1 MAESLHLASGGKIL
15 DTNSNELLEFAQ
27 TADAQNHIKITN
39 KGTGSNPVIEA
50 VGSDDTNVGLNL
62 VGKGAGSL
70 TFNTNL
76 FTVSSSGDTV
86 IAGTLNVTGATTLAG
101 ASLINA
107 EASYNLLSL
116 TQTLNDTTAY
126 GNTET
131 YTMVNLN
138 LTETDASGWLYKNF
152 IDLQNGGTS
161 KFLVDTSGNTTITG
175 TLDVTGVTT
184 LTGALAAIG
193 GIQVTSNTD
202 TALSVTGIADIYGAT
217 LISYYGNLSSAL
229 QVYSNTAT
237 ALSVIGIADIYGATN
252 ITGDTSIT
260 GATSISYNGN
270 LSAALQVTSNTY
282 TALSVI
288 GTTKFGGYTYT
299 WPAEGSGSGNEFLKI
314 STVDNNSHTIT
325 LDWDTGGGVT
335 TLDDL
340 TDVVTSNGVIDFYN
354 SIFISTNN
362 AGDTLSNVTTGSSNN
377 IIIGQGGVNTTSYA
391 LTTGSNNIVLG
402 NYAFTSA
409 TTAGDNVVLGVTAG
423 SSITTGTNNTLV
435 GKSSGTQIFIVSQET
450 GTLDA
455 NGNSTTVFTLES
467 TQSGVDDYYNG
478 LTITFTSGSN
488 DGETRTISDYV
499 GGSSQTVTVSSSFA
513 FIPTSGDTYQ
523 INYGNL
529 DANGNSTTV
538 FTLESDKSSTDDFYN
553 GCSITFTSGTNNG
566 ETQTISDYVGSSRT
580 VTVSSAFSANP
591 TLVDTYYIK
600 SAALSTGDYNTL
612 IGSNTYCT
620 AAGDNQ
626 TSLGYQAGCTAANQ
640 VTLGNSSITALRC
653 ADTTIASLS
662 DARDK
667 TNVSDSTYGINF
679 INSLRPVQY
688 TWDRRNLQPGDST
701 SVLNGKT
708 RVGFLAQELQ
718 DAMPNGENDVLD
730 LVYEVDP
737 NRLEAKY
744 GNLIP
749 ILTKA
754 IQDLSAANEALIA
767 RVTALENA

>member
-1 MAESLHLASGGKIL
+1 MASGGTIL

-39 KGTGSNPVIEA
+39 KGTGNGPVIQA
-50 VGSDDTNVGLNL
+50 VGSVDTNVGLNL
-62 VGKGAGSL
+62 LGKGTGSL
-70 TFNTNL
+70 TFNNI
-76 FTVSSSGDTV
+76 FTVSSVGNVDV
-86 IAGTLNVTGATTLAG
+86 PGTLN
-101 ASLINA
+101 
-107 EASYNLLSL
+107 
-116 TQTLNDTTAY
+116 
-126 GNTET
+126 
-131 YTMVNLN
+131 
-138 LTETDASGWLYKNF
+138 
-152 IDLQNGGTS
+152 
-161 KFLVDTSGNTTITG
+161 
-175 TLDVTGVTT
+175 VTGVTT
-184 LTGALAAIG
+184 LTGALAANG
-193 GIQVTSNTD
+193 GISVATNKFTVASATGGTAISNDIDDEFVALTLVNQSDSADTTGIVSLRFDLEDTSG
-202 TALSVTGIADIYGAT
+202 TAVDAGKIAIKKNETFTSTGTTQNSNMVFSTSFEGALTEYMTLTSAGALNLAGALNVTGATAITGTLDVTGAT
-217 LISYYGNLSSAL
+217 I
-229 QVYSNTAT
+229 
-237 ALSVIGIADIYGATN
+237 
-252 ITGDTSIT
+252 IT
-260 GATSISYNGN
+260 GALTTSS
-270 LSAALQVTSNTY
+270 
-282 TALSVI
+282 
-288 GTTKFGGYTYT
+288 TTKFGGYTYT
-299 WPAEGSGSGNEFLKI
+299 WPEQDTGTAGEFLKI

-325 LDWDTGGGVT
+325 LDWDTAGGGGVT

-362 AGDTLSNVTTGSSNN
+362 DGDSLSTVTGSSNN
-377 IIIGQGGVNTTSYA
+377 IIIGAGGGNSSTSYA
-391 LTTGSNNIVLG
+391 LTSGTNNIVLG
-402 NYAFTSA
+402 NNAFTSA
-409 TTAGDNVVLGVTAG
+409 TTASDNIVLGVTAG

-435 GKSSGTQIFIVSQET
+435 GKSAGTQVFIVTQET

-600 SAALSTGDYNTL
+600 SAALSTGEYNTL

-667 TNVSDSTYGINF
+667 TNVSDSTYGIDF

-718 DAMPNGENDVLD
+718 GAMPNGENDVLD
-730 LVYEVDP
+730 LVYEVDQ

-754 IQDLSAANEALIA
+754 IQDLSAANEALMA